1 MKLCSY
7 HIIVLISIWL
17 RTNELKWSA
26 KHKMTSRTIS
36 PSMCHPSPIS
46 NYTDHP
52 SCPARAVVP
61 ATIAPA
67 LCSSAHSPWTM
78 GLSEYAIC
86 YLYHNL
92 IFFKKL
98 PSSYKRMLDGT
109 RKMLKWDK
117 IKPEKRVIKPLCIN
131 FASAN
136 NIKVNEDEQY
146 ITSHSKYTRNVMR
159 GFGNSKDK
167 RINDSNSSPCARSAS

>member
-1 MKLCSY
+1 
-7 HIIVLISIWL
+7 
-17 RTNELKWSA
+17 
-26 KHKMTSRTIS
+26 
-36 PSMCHPSPIS
+36 
-46 NYTDHP
+46 
-52 SCPARAVVP
+52 
-61 ATIAPA
+61 
-67 LCSSAHSPWTM
+67 
-78 GLSEYAIC
+78 
-86 YLYHNL
+86 
-92 IFFKKL
+92 
-98 PSSYKRMLDGT
+98 MLDGT

-167 RINDSNSSPCARSAS
+167 RINDSNSCPCARSAS